1 MGFFASGSKTA
12 TPGSGSGTTLTS
24 TKTSGRDSAIFVIR
38 LKPETWRTGRKTLV
52 LGLRWSYCLIS
63 LAAMSGVESQER
75 LLEMHAQ
82 FFSVGMH
89 CGGVGSKGKRN
100 VPGGSSG

>member
-1 MGFFASGSKTA
+1 
-12 TPGSGSGTTLTS
+12 
-24 TKTSGRDSAIFVIR
+24 
-38 LKPETWRTGRKTLV
+38 
-52 LGLRWSYCLIS
+52 
-63 LAAMSGVESQER
+63 MSGVESQER